1 MAMDCVDENRVGAT
15 GFSQGGALT
24 LACGALEPRV
34 RALASLGPFLS
45 DYERVWEMD
54 LDLDA
59 YQELRDYFRHRDPLH
74 RRHRDVFERL
84 GYIDVQHLA
93 PRIQGRTLMGTGLL
107 DNICPP
113 STQFAAYNHMSCEK
127 EHLVFPDYKHEVPR
141 EWDEAALLWLL
152 RM

>member
-1 MAMDCVDENRVGAT
+1 MRKG
-15 GFSQGGALT
+15 QGPL
-24 LACGALEPRV
+24 R
-34 RALASLGPFLS
+34 
-45 DYERVWEMD
+45 
-54 LDLDA
+54 
-59 YQELRDYFRHRDPLH
+59 ELRPALGAARGDPLH
-74 RRHRDVFERL
+74 AREQQVDVPLRVEGAGARAHRARL
-84 GYIDVQHLA
+84 QRCLLYTSHLA
-93 PRIQGRTLMGTGLL
+93 PRIQGWTLMGTGLL